1 MAFFDSVKEA
11 ITQRPANLKSPFFY
25 KTDSDARRQLEHLKE
40 IHKTAP
46 DAIKP
51 RIEQD
56 TKMLSYGIAGEEN

>member
-25 KTDSDARRQLEHLKE
+25 KTDSDAGRQLEHLKE

-46 DAIKP
+46 DAIK
-51 RIEQD
+51 
-56 TKMLSYGIAGEEN
+56 TKNRTRY